1 MLPATTASNISKTQL
16 AVWVTSF
23 KLWMVVVELS
33 YAASYNCF
41 ISTILVCVNG
51 DYNLNVGLSVTKHAN
66 LSLKKQPDKKWKN
79 ISLKTWSA

>member
-1 MLPATTASNISKTQL
+1 
-16 AVWVTSF
+16 
-23 KLWMVVVELS
+23 MVVVELS

-66 LSLKKQPDKKWKN
+66 LSLKKQPDKN
-79 ISLKTWSA
+79 EKTLV